1 MLARW
6 VRLVV
11 AFATAVAVWA
21 IATPARAEAPLCD
34 PRGATGVAPPPQLQM
49 PMTSIDVSA
58 PVEDCSEL
66 ISMTVAAED
75 GRAPEPAPPSASQ
88 DPVVVDS
95 AAQVPAVALSG
106 YAYREEVVLHARPG
120 ERSRVDR
127 PPRG

>member
-1 MLARW
+1 MLPRW

-49 PMTSIDVSA
+49 PMTSIDVGPPA
-58 PVEDCSEL
+58 EDCSEL
-66 ISMTVAAED
+66 ISVTVAAED
-75 GRAPEPAPPSASQ
+75 GRAPDPAPPSASQ
-88 DPVVVDS
+88 DPLVAHP
-95 AAQVPAVALSG
+95 AAEVPEAGLSG
-106 YAYREEVVLHARPG
+106 FAYREDVVLHARPG

-127 PPRG
+127 PPRS